1 MTTEPTAPACREA
14 RHLMGLVAL
23 GVAEPAERAY
33 VHEHC
38 GGCADCAATLDELI
52 VLPDLMST
60 VDLEHA
66 EAGLPEPSPEL
77 FRRIVAETRAE
88 RDEITARRR
97 RRRVAVTGVGLAAAS
112 AAVLGV
118 VWLQGGHGQPA
129 GPDVLVASAT
139 DAGSHVRGSLTVQ
152 GVDSGSEIR
161 LNLAGVAPGER
172 CRLIAHGTGGTSEV
186 AGWWVASYDGE
197 ATVTGHT
204 SIPPDEIADLRVV
217 TESGQTLVT
226 VPGAHLTPR

>member
-1 MTTEPTAPACREA
+1 
-14 RHLMGLVAL
+14 MGLVAL
-23 GVAEPAERAY
+23 GFAEPAERAY

-38 GGCADCAATLDELI
+38 AGCADCAATLDELI
-52 VLPDLMST
+52 VLPDLMAT

-88 RDEITARRR
+88 QDEITARRR

-112 AAVLGV
+112 AAVLGA
-118 VWLQGGHGQPA
+118 VWLLGGHGQA
-129 GPDVLVASAT
+129 TGPDVLVASTT
-139 DAGSHVRGSLTVQ
+139 DAGSHVRASLTVQ
-152 GVDSGSEIR
+152 RVESGSEIR
-161 LNLAGVAPGER
+161 LNLTGVAPGER
-172 CRLIAHGTGGTSEV
+172 CRLIAHGTGGTREV

-217 TESGQTLVT
+217 ADSGQTLLS
-226 VPGAHLTPR
+226 VPGADLAPRS

>member
-23 GVAEPAERAY
+23 GLAEPAERAY

-52 VLPDLMST
+52 ALPDLMAT

-88 RDEITARRR
+88 LDEITARSR
-97 RRRVAVTGVGLAAAS
+97 RRRVAYAGVGLAAAS
-112 AAVLGV
+112 AAVLGA
-118 VWLQGGHGQPA
+118 VWLQGANSQPT

-139 DAGSHVRGSLTVQ
+139 NAGSHVHASLTVQ
-152 GVDSGSEIR
+152 RVESGSEIR

-172 CRLIAHGTGGTSEV
+172 CRLIAHGTNGAREV
-186 AGWWVASYDGE
+186 AGWWVASYDGA

-204 SIPPDEIADLRVV
+204 SIQPDEIAGLRVV
-217 TESGQTLVT
+217 TDSGQTLLT
-226 VPGAHLTPR
+226 VPGADLTPS